1 MGGTYVRTSL
11 RRKRTPG
18 DAHRRFTFFRPSFL
32 VFINSRERPLR
43 IHRQQDHG
51 IRDQVR
57 RRLMLRSDAA
67 VLLTEM
73 VYPELPVKEMCSI
86 LEWPDS
92 HIGLCIDS
100 HIGSAHRRFTF
111 FKPSFLVF
119 INSRRRLPCT
129 VYRCHFAPACNR
141 RYCGP
146 ARECG
151 TG

>member
-1 MGGTYVRTSL
+1 MDGTYVRTSL

-57 RRLMLRSDAA
+57 CRLMLRSDAL

-86 LEWPDS
+86 LRDVFDTGMAGFAHWPV
-92 HIGLCIDS
+92 HRF
-100 HIGSAHRRFTF
+100 AHR
-111 FKPSFLVF
+111 V
-119 INSRRRLPCT
+119 CT
-129 VYRCHFAPACNR
+129 SEVHIFQALISSIHKQPEKTSLYSL
-141 RYCGP
+141 
-146 ARECG
+146 
-151 TG
+151 